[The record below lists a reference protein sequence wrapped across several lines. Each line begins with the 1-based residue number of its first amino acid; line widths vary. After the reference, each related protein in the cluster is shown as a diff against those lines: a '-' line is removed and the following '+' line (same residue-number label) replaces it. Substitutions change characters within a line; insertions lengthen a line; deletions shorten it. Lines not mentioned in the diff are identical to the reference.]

1 MDRHSIFWCF
11 LCNLLWR
18 RIFFLLKNIINTQFK
33 TYLNALVIGIKLV
46 CENEHNMMCL
56 HGVNLTLP
64 MLSCYT
70 STKLEL
76 LCMFCALSVHC
87 VVVCLCILDGR
98 NGFFLSKIWNVC
110 FNIVIWLLAIFFIL
124 MLYCWHYMEYWLVNY
139 ITASNE
145 SQ

>member
-1 MDRHSIFWCF
+1 M
-11 LCNLLWR
+11 
-18 RIFFLLKNIINTQFK
+18 
-33 TYLNALVIGIKLV
+33 IGIKLV

-76 LCMFCALSVHC
+76 SCMFCALSVHC

-98 NGFFLSKIWNVC
+98 NGFFFEQNMKCMFQYCDMVVGYFFHIDA
-110 FNIVIWLLAIFFIL
+110 ILLT
-124 MLYCWHYMEYWLVNY
+124 LYGVL
-139 ITASNE
+139 IG
-145 SQ
+145 